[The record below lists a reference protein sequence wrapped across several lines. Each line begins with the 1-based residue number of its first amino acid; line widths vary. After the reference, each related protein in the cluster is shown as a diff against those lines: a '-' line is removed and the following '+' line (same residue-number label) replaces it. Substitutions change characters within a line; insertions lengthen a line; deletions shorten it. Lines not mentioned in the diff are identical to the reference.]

1 MVFLWISLSCPN
13 TYSMRMVTTLL
24 SFWKGN
30 TWTRW
35 WTISCPCVFPTFVML
50 TVLFM
55 HHPINRGYIDNI
67 FLFKSKNRYNYTQ
80 DNCFLRQLSNQ
91 KVFLFKM
98 SIDGVANS
106 VDLVRQMQLSG
117 DLENAWIMFDHFK
130 CIEGW
135 STMYSVS

>member
-1 MVFLWISLSCPN
+1 
-13 TYSMRMVTTLL
+13 
-24 SFWKGN
+24 
-30 TWTRW
+30 
-35 WTISCPCVFPTFVML
+35 ML
-50 TVLFM
+50 TMLFM

-80 DNCFLRQLSNQ
+80 DNCFLRQFSNQ

-106 VDLVRQMQLSG
+106 VDLVRQMQLGG

-135 STMYSVS
+135 STMYSVSQL

>member
-1 MVFLWISLSCPN
+1 
-13 TYSMRMVTTLL
+13 
-24 SFWKGN
+24 
-30 TWTRW
+30 
-35 WTISCPCVFPTFVML
+35 
-50 TVLFM
+50 
-55 HHPINRGYIDNI
+55 
-67 FLFKSKNRYNYTQ
+67 
-80 DNCFLRQLSNQ
+80 
-91 KVFLFKM
+91 M